1 VFPVQA
7 ELNNDATQQSMVMP
21 WSSRIDGTV
30 WSNEVAKQ
38 SIMRLDLN
46 TGRYELI
53 DPFKLL
59 PKGHQ
64 HSPYGMAADGENN
77 LYFMDFADENI
88 GRIDAKT
95 GAATIY
101 PTPTPKSRPRRTM
114 LDDQGRLWFT
124 EFAADKL
131 GMFDTKTESFKEWDV
146 PTPHTYPYDVF
157 MDKNGELWSGG
168 MASDRVL
175 RFDPGSGRSVEY
187 LLPRP
192 TNIRRVFVDN
202 ATTPVTFWAGNNH
215 GAEILRVEPFD

>member
-1 VFPVQA
+1 
-7 ELNNDATQQSMVMP
+7 M
-21 WSSRIDGTV
+21 

-38 SIMRLDLN
+38 SILRLDLK
-46 TGRYELI
+46 TGLYEFI
-53 DPFKLL
+53 DPFKFL
-59 PKGHQ
+59 PKGRQ
-64 HSPYGMAADGENN
+64 HAPYGMAADRDNN

-95 GAATIY
+95 GVATIY

-124 EFAADKL
+124 EFAANKL
-131 GMFDTKTESFKEWDV
+131 GLFDTKTESFKEWDV

-175 RFDPGSGRSVEY
+175 RFDPQSGRCDRISSAAVDQYSPRLCRQFDQSGDVLGRQQSRRGNFARRAARLAFCSASARSRTCSV
-187 LLPRP
+187 L
-192 TNIRRVFVDN
+192 D
-202 ATTPVTFWAGNNH
+202 A
-215 GAEILRVEPFD
+215 